1 MNKSSLTL
9 VVLISGNG
17 SNLQA
22 IIDAVATGELP
33 VKIKAVISNR
43 PDAKGL
49 ARAKNANIPNL
60 SIDHTLFE
68 SREAFDRQLIKEIEK
83 FQPDLIILAGFMRIL
98 SEHFVTHF
106 NGKLLNIH
114 PSLLP
119 EFKGLNTHQRA
130 LSEGKKKHG
139 VTVHFVSNELDGGPL
154 ILQAIIDIKQ
164 NDTVESLQQRIHQQ
178 EYIIYPMA
186 IKWVAQQRLNM
197 TNQQVYLDKQLL
209 KGPVKWIDNQ
219 LVS

>member
-1 MNKSSLTL
+1 MNKFSLTL

-49 ARAKNANIPNL
+49 ARAKNANIPNFGL
-60 SIDHTLFE
+60 DHTLFE
-68 SREAFDRQLIKEIEK
+68 SRQAFDRQLINEIEQY
-83 FQPDLIILAGFMRIL
+83 QPDLIVLAGFMRIL
-98 SEHFVTHF
+98 SEDFVAHFD
-106 NGKLLNIH
+106 GKLLNIH

-119 EFKGLNTHQRA
+119 DFKGLKTHQRV
-130 LSEGKKKHG
+130 LNEGRKKHG
-139 VTVHFVSNELDGGPL
+139 VTVHFVNNELDGGPL
-154 ILQAIIDIKQ
+154 VLQAIINIKQ
-164 NDTVESLQQRIHQQ
+164 DDTVASLQQRIHQQ
-178 EYIIYPMA
+178 EYIIYPMV
-186 IKWVAQQRLNM
+186 IKWIAQQRLSM

-219 LVS
+219 LVN